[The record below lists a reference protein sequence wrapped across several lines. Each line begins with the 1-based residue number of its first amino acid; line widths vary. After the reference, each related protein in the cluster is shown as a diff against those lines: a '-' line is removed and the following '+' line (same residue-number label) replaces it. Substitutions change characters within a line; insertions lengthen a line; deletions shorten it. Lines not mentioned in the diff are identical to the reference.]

1 MVRLFQRGRE
11 KKEGLVHAVGDGKTK
26 DFMINSV
33 PSFRAVVEDGDRI
46 LG

>member
-1 MVRLFQRGRE
+1 MGRE
-11 KKEGLVHAVGDGKTK
+11 KKKKEGLVHAVSDGKTK
-26 DFMINSV
+26 DLMINSV